1 MIVVEIRVE
10 ETAMKTLIAAAA
22 LVAAIASSTVVH
34 AQRVYQEGQYQGSD
48 PDANVRLDLSREA
61 ASRNGGY

>member
-1 MIVVEIRVE
+1 
-10 ETAMKTLIAAAA
+10 MKTLVAVAA
-22 LVAAIASSTVVH
+22 LAAAIASSTVVH

>member
-1 MIVVEIRVE
+1 
-10 ETAMKTLIAAAA
+10 MKTLIAAAA
-22 LVAAIASSTVVH
+22 LVAAIASSSLVH
-34 AQRVYQEGQYQGSD
+34 AQPVYQNGQYQGSD

>member
-1 MIVVEIRVE
+1 
-10 ETAMKTLIAAAA
+10 MKTLIAVAA
-22 LVAAIASSTVVH
+22 LAAAIASSTL
-34 AQRVYQEGQYQGSD
+34 AQAAPVYQNGQYVGSD